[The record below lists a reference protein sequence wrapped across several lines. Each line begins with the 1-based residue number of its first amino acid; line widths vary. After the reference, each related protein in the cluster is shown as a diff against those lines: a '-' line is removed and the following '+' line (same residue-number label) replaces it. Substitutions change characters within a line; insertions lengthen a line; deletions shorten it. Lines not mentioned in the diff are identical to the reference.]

1 MQAFLTKN
9 SSYIFLNFV
18 AILGFLLFHFIID
31 LPTRQDLIFS
41 TPDATTY
48 RDVSHWIAGGIETK
62 SLSVRP
68 LLYPFLLLISLNI
81 GGAVAVFFMQSFM
94 WLAAINLTFAS
105 IQRITK
111 NKIFAFIGAFF
122 LFCNLSVM
130 ALTAHAITEITTIF
144 LLSLTVYLITKNHCL
159 HREPK
164 FLLQLLLMLTLLT
177 LVKPVFYVPTLITLL
192 MIIFFQRNALIKA
205 PKRILTLCLI
215 LVPLFSQMTLMKMK
229 YEHFTVSLVGSQTF
243 SRYFVTQ
250 GIEQIEKLEHQKA
263 VTKADGFSSS
273 EKMSYLFENSGV
285 YIKNLHQNIKSNIQ
299 GEPIFL
305 NYPAE
310 YKNPVAIKFMD
321 NYNELTYYLHV
332 LMLTLGMLML
342 VLFWRSKNY
351 QHLVLLLVLLGLNSY
366 YLIVSGVSFWQGD
379 RLTLPS
385 IAIWSVLYPALV
397 FWARHYFKS
406 RKQIALNTAK

>member
-9 SSYIFLNFV
+9 SSYVFLNFI
-18 AILGFLLFHFIID
+18 AILGFLLFHFTID
-31 LPTRQDLIFS
+31 LPARQDLIFS

-48 RDVSHWIAGGIETK
+48 RDVAQWIAGGIETN

-68 LLYPFLLLISLNI
+68 LIYPFLLLISLKT
-81 GGAVAVFFMQSFM
+81 GGTIAVFLMQSFM
-94 WLAAINLTFAS
+94 WLAAINLSFAS
-105 IQRITK
+105 IHRISK
-111 NKIFAFIGAFF
+111 KKIFAFIGAFV

-144 LLSLTVYLITKNHCL
+144 LLSLTVFLITKNHRL

-192 MIIFFQRNALIKA
+192 VLIFFQSNTLIKA
-205 PKRILTLCLI
+205 PKRILILCLI
-215 LVPLFSQMTLMKMK
+215 LVPLLSQMTLMKMK

-263 VTKADGFSSS
+263 VTKADGFSSG

-285 YIKNLHQNIKSNIQ
+285 YFKNLRQNIKSNIQ

-310 YKNPVAIKFMD
+310 YKNPAAIAFMD
-321 NYNELTYYLHV
+321 NYNELTYYLHI
-332 LMLTLGMLML
+332 LMLILGIVML

-351 QHLVLLLVLLGLNSY
+351 PYLVLLFVLLGLNSY

-385 IAIWSVLYPALV
+385 IAIWSVLYPTLV
-397 FWARHYFKS
+397 FWTWHHFKS
-406 RKQIALNTAK
+406 NKKST

>member
-9 SSYIFLNFV
+9 FSYVFLNFI
-18 AILGFLLFHFIID
+18 AILGFLLFHFTID
-31 LPTRQDLIFS
+31 LPARQDLIFS

-48 RDVSHWIAGGIETK
+48 RDVAHWFAGGIETN

-68 LLYPFLLLISLNI
+68 LLYPFLLLISLKI
-81 GGAVAVFFMQSFM
+81 GGTIAVFLMQSFM
-94 WLAAINLTFAS
+94 WLAAINLSLAS
-105 IQRITK
+105 IHHITK
-111 NKIFAFIGAFF
+111 NKIIAFVGAFV

-144 LLSLTVYLITKNHCL
+144 LLSLTVFLITKNHRL

-177 LVKPVFYVPTLITLL
+177 LVKPVFYLPTVITLL
-192 MIIFFQRNALIKA
+192 LLIFFQRNTLIKA
-205 PKRILTLCLI
+205 PKFFLILCLI
-215 LVPLFSQMTLMKMK
+215 LVPLLSQMTLMKMK

-263 VTKADGFSSS
+263 VTKADGFSSG
-273 EKMSYLFENSGV
+273 EKMGYLFENRGV
-285 YIKNLHQNIKSNIQ
+285 YLKNLHQNIKSNIQ

-305 NYPAE
+305 NFPAE
-310 YKNPVAIKFMD
+310 YKNPAAIIFMD

-332 LMLTLGMLML
+332 LMLILGIVML
-342 VLFWRSKNY
+342 VFFWRCKHY
-351 QHLVLLLVLLGLNSY
+351 QNLIFLLVLLGLNSY

-397 FWARHYFKS
+397 FWTWHQFRSNKKS
-406 RKQIALNTAK
+406 T

>member
-9 SSYIFLNFV
+9 SSYILLNFV

-31 LPTRQDLIFS
+31 LPARQDLIFS

-48 RDVSHWIAGGIETK
+48 RDVAQWIAGGIETN

-68 LLYPFLLLISLNI
+68 LLYPFLLLISLKI
-81 GGAVAVFFMQSFM
+81 GGTIAVFFMQSFM
-94 WLAAINLTFAS
+94 WLAAINLSFAS
-105 IQRITK
+105 IHRISK
-111 NKIFAFIGAFF
+111 KKIFAFIGAFV

-144 LLSLTVYLITKNHCL
+144 LLSLTVFLITKN

-177 LVKPVFYVPTLITLL
+177 LVKPVFYLPTVITLL
-192 MIIFFQRNALIKA
+192 LLIFFQRNALIKA
-205 PKRILTLCLI
+205 PKFFLILCLI
-215 LVPLFSQMTLMKMK
+215 LVPLLSQMTLMKMK

-263 VTKADGFSSS
+263 VTKADGFSSG
-273 EKMSYLFENSGV
+273 EKMGYLFENSGV
-285 YIKNLHQNIKSNIQ
+285 YLKNLHQNIKSNIQ

-310 YKNPVAIKFMD
+310 YKNPAAIKFMD

-332 LMLTLGMLML
+332 LMLILGIVML
-342 VLFWRSKNY
+342 VLFWRSKHY

-397 FWARHYFKS
+397 FWTWHHFTSNKKS
-406 RKQIALNTAK
+406 T